1 MKAIKVSKYFLFFH
15 IEAINGS
22 RAQLEL
28 PVPVP
33 EMDDFREKNK
43 TIADHLSGS
52 DTNPRTEDRVF
63 ASHRFSGLRL
73 ATFFQLESKFKAT
86 AMLADGNEVREY
98 CSCDVYVTPT

>member
-22 RAQLEL
+22 RAQFEL

-33 EMDDFREKNK
+33 EMDDFREKK
-43 TIADHLSGS
+43 KIADHLSGS
-52 DTNPRTEDRVF
+52 DTTPRTEDRVF
-63 ASHRFSGLRL
+63 ASHWFSGLRL
-73 ATFFQLESKFKAT
+73 ATFFQLESKFTAT

-98 CSCDVYVTPT
+98 SSCDVYVTPT